1 MATFTLSGL
10 LRRIRGNYA
19 TIPNYLEMELRYM
32 DAGERGPKAPTLGQG
47 TPGYHSHVIYIV
59 MSSITTSI
67 IVTPSRR
74 SVERTC
80 DDLAIVVL
88 VAVGLIAS
96 LTFRDYGL
104 GWDDYTHAEYADLLL
119 RMYGSG
125 FKDTGAL
132 SFANLYMY
140 GGGFDMAAALL
151 HKVIPLE
158 LFETRRLLGA
168 IVGLI
173 GLAVTWRLGR
183 RVGGPLAGL
192 AALLLLALCP
202 TFYGHMFMNPKD
214 APFAVAMVIL
224 TLGLVR
230 LAEEYPQPSPRT
242 ILIVGLGAG
251 LSIGSRILGGLG
263 LIYALVGFVPLL
275 AAEVRNQGAREA
287 TRRFIHVAY
296 VLLPSLILGYLIMG
310 LIWPWSI
317 MEPGNPFGALN
328 YFSHFFEKP
337 WKEMF
342 DGALV
347 SVPDMPWSYLP
358 TLFALQLPE
367 VLLGLAIVGA
377 VGALVALTRGDVPA
391 RRKTILLIVTLAATL
406 PLATA
411 MAKRPALYNGIRHF
425 IFVIPPMTVLAGTAF
440 AWGMDWLKENRRHW
454 QPAAVAIFAFGLL
467 LPLSEMIRLHPYE
480 YTHFNHIAG
489 TVRGADDLYMLDYW
503 GLALKQ
509 ASDGLREQ
517 LAERQEAA
525 PAGRKWK
532 VAVCGPQRPAQVA
545 LGPDFTIGWDS
556 HAADFAMTLGEF
568 YCKGLLAPVMVEIK
582 RDDVVF
588 ARVYDIRGRSISS
601 LLAIPA
607 P

>member
-1 MATFTLSGL
+1 
-10 LRRIRGNYA
+10 
-19 TIPNYLEMELRYM
+19 
-32 DAGERGPKAPTLGQG
+32 
-47 TPGYHSHVIYIV
+47 
-59 MSSITTSI
+59 MSSITTSAI
-67 IVTPSRR
+67 DTPARR
-74 SVERTC
+74 SMERTC
-80 DDLAIVVL
+80 DDLAIIVL
-88 VAVGLIAS
+88 AVVGLIAS

-125 FKDTGAL
+125 FKDAGAL

-168 IVGLI
+168 IVGVI
-173 GLAVTWRLGR
+173 GLGVTWRLGR

-192 AALLLLALCP
+192 ATLLLLALCP

-224 TLGLVR
+224 MLGFVR
-230 LAEEYPQPSPRT
+230 LAEEYPSPSPRT

-251 LSIGSRILGGLG
+251 LSIGSRILGGL
-263 LIYALVGFVPLL
+263 ALVYVVVGFVPLL
-275 AAEVRNQGAREA
+275 LEEVRTQTAREA
-287 TRRFIHVAY
+287 AHRFVHVLY
-296 VLLPSLILGYLIMG
+296 VLMPGLILGYLVMG

-317 MEPGNPFGALN
+317 MEAGNPFHALT

-367 VLLGLAIVGA
+367 VLLGLSLAGVVGT
-377 VGALVALTRGDVPA
+377 LMSLSRTDVSA
-391 RRKTILLIVTLAATL
+391 RRKTILLMLTLAATL
-406 PLATA
+406 PLLIA
-411 MAKRPALYNGIRHF
+411 MVKRPALYNGIRHF
-425 IFVIPPMTVLAGTAF
+425 IFVIPPMTVLAGTVF
-440 AWGMDWLKENRRHW
+440 AWGMNWLKENRRSW
-454 QPAAVAIFAFGLL
+454 QPAAVAIFSFGLL
-467 LPLSEMIRLHPYE
+467 LPLGEMIRLHPYQ

-489 TVRGADDLYMLDYW
+489 TVRSADTLFMLDYW

-509 ASDGLREQ
+509 ASDGLRDE
-517 LAERQEAA
+517 LVERQEA
-525 PAGRKWK
+525 PPKGRKWK

-568 YCKGLLAPVMVEIK
+568 YCKGLTAPVLVEIK

>member
-1 MATFTLSGL
+1 
-10 LRRIRGNYA
+10 
-19 TIPNYLEMELRYM
+19 
-32 DAGERGPKAPTLGQG
+32 
-47 TPGYHSHVIYIV
+47 
-59 MSSITTSI
+59 MSSITTSAI
-67 IVTPSRR
+67 DTPSRR
-74 SVERTC
+74 SLERTC
-80 DDLAIVVL
+80 DDLAILVL
-88 VAVGLIAS
+88 AAVALIAG

-125 FKDTGAL
+125 FRDTGAL

-168 IVGLI
+168 IVGVI
-173 GLAVTWRLGR
+173 GLAMTWRLGR

-192 AALLLLALCP
+192 AALLLLVLCP
-202 TFYGHMFMNPKD
+202 TYYGHMFMNPKD
-214 APFAVAMVIL
+214 APFAVAMVVL
-224 TLGLVR
+224 MLGLVR

-251 LSIGSRILGGLG
+251 LSIGSRILGGLA
-263 LIYALVGFVPLL
+263 LVYALIGFVPLFVEEFRSL
-275 AAEVRNQGAREA
+275 GAREA
-287 TRRFIHVAY
+287 IRRFLHVLY
-296 VLLPSLILGYLIMG
+296 VLTPGLIFGYLVMG

-317 MEPGNPFGALN
+317 MEPDNPFQALT

-367 VLLGLAIVGA
+367 VLLGLSIAGIA
-377 VGALVALTRGDVPA
+377 GALVVLPRGDVSA
-391 RRKTILLIVTLAATL
+391 RRKTILLMLMLAAAL
-406 PLATA
+406 PLLIA
-411 MAKRPALYNGIRHF
+411 MVKRPALYNGIRHF

-440 AWGMDWLKENRRHW
+440 AWGLNRLGEHRRSW
-454 QPAAVAIFAFGLL
+454 QPAVIAIFVFGLL
-467 LPLSEMIRLHPYE
+467 LPLGEMIRLHPYQ

-489 TVRGADDLYMLDYW
+489 TVREADDRFMLDYW
-503 GLALKQ
+503 GLAFKQ
-509 ASDGLREQ
+509 ASDGLRQE
-517 LAERQEAA
+517 LDERQEVA
-525 PAGRKWK
+525 PHGRKWK

-568 YCKGLLAPVMVEIK
+568 YCKGLTAPVLVEIK

>member
-1 MATFTLSGL
+1 MT
-10 LRRIRGNYA
+10 
-19 TIPNYLEMELRYM
+19 
-32 DAGERGPKAPTLGQG
+32 
-47 TPGYHSHVIYIV
+47 
-59 MSSITTSI
+59 SITTSAI
-67 IVTPSRR
+67 DTPARR
-74 SVERTC
+74 SLERTC
-80 DDLAIVVL
+80 DDLAMLVL
-88 VAVGLIAS
+88 AAVAVIAG

-125 FKDTGAL
+125 FKDTAAL

-140 GGGFDMAAALL
+140 GGGFDMVAALL
-151 HKVIPLE
+151 HKIIPLE
-158 LFETRRLLGA
+158 LFETRRLVGA
-168 IVGLI
+168 IVGVI

-183 RVGGPLAGL
+183 RIGGPLAGL
-192 AALLLLALCP
+192 ASLLLLALCP
-202 TFYGHMFMNPKD
+202 IFYGHMFMNPKD
-214 APFAVAMVIL
+214 APFAVAMIIL
-224 TLGLVR
+224 MLGLVR
-230 LAEEYPQPSPRT
+230 LAEEYPHPSPRT

-251 LSIGSRILGGLG
+251 LSIGSRILGGLA
-263 LIYALVGFVPLL
+263 LVYALIGFVPLFL
-275 AAEVRNQGAREA
+275 EELRIEGPREA
-287 TRRFIHVAY
+287 VRRFVHVVY
-296 VLLPSLILGYLIMG
+296 VLLPGLVFGYLIMG

-317 MEPGNPFGALN
+317 MEPGNPFQALT

-342 DGALV
+342 DGAIV

-367 VLLGLAIVGA
+367 VLLVLMTGA
-377 VGALVALTRGDVPA
+377 VVGTLVILPRATVPA
-391 RRKTILLIVTLAATL
+391 RRKTILLMLTLAATL
-406 PLATA
+406 PLVIA
-411 MAKRPALYNGIRHF
+411 MVKRPALYNGIRHF
-425 IFVIPPMTVLAGTAF
+425 VFVIPPMTVLGGVAF
-440 AWGMDWLKENRRHW
+440 GWVMERLRERHRAW
-454 QPAAVAIFAFGLL
+454 QPVVLATFCFGLA
-467 LPLSEMIRLHPYE
+467 LSLAEMIRLHPYQ

-489 TVRGADDLYMLDYW
+489 TVRGADDRFMLDYW

-517 LAERQEAA
+517 LVERQEV
-525 PAGRKWK
+525 PPRGRKWK

-568 YCKGLLAPVMVEIK
+568 YCKGLNAPVMVEIK

-601 LLAIPA
+601 LLSIPA

>member
-1 MATFTLSGL
+1 
-10 LRRIRGNYA
+10 
-19 TIPNYLEMELRYM
+19 
-32 DAGERGPKAPTLGQG
+32 
-47 TPGYHSHVIYIV
+47 
-59 MSSITTSI
+59 MSSITTSA
-67 IVTPSRR
+67 VDTPLGR
-74 SVERTC
+74 SIGRTC
-80 DDLAIVVL
+80 DDLALIVL
-88 VAVGLIAS
+88 AVVGVIAS
-96 LTFRDYGL
+96 LTFHDYGL

-125 FKDTGAL
+125 FKDAGAL

-151 HKVIPLE
+151 HKIIPLE

-168 IVGLI
+168 IIGVI
-173 GLAVTWRLGR
+173 GLAVTWRLAR
-183 RVGGPLAGL
+183 RVAGPLAGL

-224 TLGLVR
+224 MLGLVR
-230 LAEEYPQPSPRT
+230 LVEEYPSPSPRT

-251 LSIGSRILGGLG
+251 LSIGSRILGGL
-263 LIYALVGFVPLL
+263 ALVYAVIGFTPLFL
-275 AAEVRNQGAREA
+275 DEVRSYGAREA
-287 TRRFIHVAY
+287 AHRFARVLY
-296 VLLPSLILGYLIMG
+296 VLLPGLILGYFIMG

-317 MEPGNPFGALN
+317 MEPGNPFQALT
-328 YFSHFFEKP
+328 YFSRFFEKP

-342 DGALV
+342 DGALF

-367 VLLGLAIVGA
+367 VLLGLGITGVVITIAS
-377 VGALVALTRGDVPA
+377 LSRTDVSP
-391 RRKTILLIVTLAATL
+391 RRKTILLMLTLAATL
-406 PLATA
+406 PLLIA
-411 MAKRPALYNGIRHF
+411 MVKRPALYNGIRHF
-425 IFVIPPMTVLAGTAF
+425 IFVIPPMTVLGGVAF
-440 AWGMDWLKENRRHW
+440 AWLIDWLRVNHRGA
-454 QPAAVAIFAFGLL
+454 QAAAVAFFLIGLM
-467 LPLSEMIRLHPYE
+467 LPLAEMIRLHPYQ
-480 YTHFNHIAG
+480 YTHFNYIAG
-489 TVRGADDLYMLDYW
+489 TVRGADARYMLDYW

-509 ASDGLREQ
+509 ASDALREEII
-517 LAERQEAA
+517 ERQEV
-525 PAGRKWK
+525 PPQGRKWK

-568 YCKGLLAPVMVEIK
+568 YCKGLTAPLIAEIK

>member
-1 MATFTLSGL
+1 
-10 LRRIRGNYA
+10 
-19 TIPNYLEMELRYM
+19 
-32 DAGERGPKAPTLGQG
+32 
-47 TPGYHSHVIYIV
+47 
-59 MSSITTSI
+59 MSSITTSALD
-67 IVTPSRR
+67 TPARR

-80 DDLAIVVL
+80 DDLAIIVL
-88 VAVGLIAS
+88 AAVGLIAS

-168 IVGLI
+168 LVGVI

-192 AALLLLALCP
+192 AALLMLALCP

-214 APFAVAMVIL
+214 APFAVSMVIL
-224 TLGLVR
+224 MLGLVR
-230 LAEEYPQPSPRT
+230 LVEEYPSPSPRT
-242 ILIVGLGAG
+242 ILIIGLGAG
-251 LSIGSRILGGLG
+251 LSIGSRILGGLA
-263 LIYALVGFVPLL
+263 LVYALAGFVPLL
-275 AAEVRNQGAREA
+275 LEELRTHGAREA
-287 TRRFIHVAY
+287 IRRFLHVVY
-296 VLLPSLILGYLIMG
+296 VLVPGLILGYLVMG

-317 MEPGNPFGALN
+317 MEPANPFHALT

-367 VLLGLAIVGA
+367 VLLGLSIAGVVGSLMSLSRA
-377 VGALVALTRGDVPA
+377 DVSG
-391 RRKTILLIVTLAATL
+391 RRKTILLMLTLAATL
-406 PLATA
+406 PLAVA
-411 MAKRPALYNGIRHF
+411 MVKRPALYNGIRHF
-425 IFVIPPMTVLAGTAF
+425 IFVIPPMAVLAGLAF
-440 AWGMDWLKENRRHW
+440 ARGMSRLKENRRSW
-454 QPAAVAIFAFGLL
+454 QPAAVAVFSFGLL
-467 LPLSEMIRLHPYE
+467 LPLGEMIRLHPYQ
-480 YTHFNHIAG
+480 YAHFNHIAG
-489 TVRGADDLYMLDYW
+489 TVRSADNLFMLDYW

-517 LAERQEAA
+517 IVERQEV
-525 PAGRKWK
+525 PPRGRKWK

-568 YCKGLLAPVMVEIK
+568 YCKGLTAPVLVEIK

-601 LLAIPA
+601 LLSIPA

>member
-1 MATFTLSGL
+1 MT
-10 LRRIRGNYA
+10 
-19 TIPNYLEMELRYM
+19 
-32 DAGERGPKAPTLGQG
+32 
-47 TPGYHSHVIYIV
+47 
-59 MSSITTSI
+59 SITTSAI
-67 IVTPSRR
+67 DTPLRR

-80 DDLAIVVL
+80 DDLAMLVL
-88 VAVGLIAS
+88 AAVAVIAG

-119 RMYGSG
+119 RMFGSG
-125 FKDTGAL
+125 FKDTAAL

-140 GGGFDMAAALL
+140 GGGFDMVAALL

-168 IVGLI
+168 VVGVI

-183 RVGGPLAGL
+183 RIGGPLAGL
-192 AALLLLALCP
+192 ASLLLLALCP
-202 TFYGHMFMNPKD
+202 IFYGHMFMNPKD
-214 APFAVAMVIL
+214 APFAVAMIIL
-224 TLGLVR
+224 MLGLVR

-242 ILIVGLGAG
+242 ILIVGIGAG
-251 LSIGSRILGGLG
+251 LSIGCRILGGL
-263 LIYALVGFVPLL
+263 ALVYAVIGFIPLFL
-275 AAEVRNQGAREA
+275 EELRTEGVREA
-287 TRRFIHVAY
+287 ARRFAHVVY
-296 VLLPSLILGYLIMG
+296 VLLPGLVFGYLVMG

-317 MEPGNPFGALN
+317 MEPGNPFEALT

-342 DGALV
+342 DGAIV

-367 VLLGLAIVGA
+367 VMLVLMTGA
-377 VGALVALTRGDVPA
+377 VVSTFALLPRGGVPA
-391 RRKTILLIVTLAATL
+391 RRKTILLMLTLAATL
-406 PLATA
+406 PLAIA
-411 MAKRPALYNGIRHF
+411 MVKRPALYNGIRHF
-425 IFVIPPMTVLAGTAF
+425 VFVIPPMAVLGGVAF
-440 AWGMDWLKENRRHW
+440 AWTMERLRANHRTW
-454 QPAAVAIFAFGLL
+454 QPVVLATFCFGLA
-467 LPLSEMIRLHPYE
+467 LSLAEMIRLHPYQ

-489 TVRGADDLYMLDYW
+489 TVRAADDRFMLDYW

-509 ASDGLREQ
+509 ASDELREQ
-517 LAERQEAA
+517 LVERQEV
-525 PAGRKWK
+525 PPRNRKWK

-556 HAADFAMTLGEF
+556 NAADFAMTLGEF
-568 YCKGLLAPVMVEIK
+568 YCKGLTAPVMVEIK

-601 LLAIPA
+601 LLSIPA

>member
-1 MATFTLSGL
+1 MT
-10 LRRIRGNYA
+10 
-19 TIPNYLEMELRYM
+19 
-32 DAGERGPKAPTLGQG
+32 
-47 TPGYHSHVIYIV
+47 
-59 MSSITTSI
+59 SITTSAI
-67 IVTPSRR
+67 DTPLRR

-80 DDLAIVVL
+80 DDLAMLVL
-88 VAVGLIAS
+88 AAVAVIAG

-119 RMYGSG
+119 RMFGSG
-125 FKDTGAL
+125 FRDTAAL

-140 GGGFDMAAALL
+140 GGGFDMVAALL
-151 HKVIPLE
+151 HKTIPLE
-158 LFETRRLLGA
+158 LFETRRLVGA
-168 IVGLI
+168 IVGVI

-183 RVGGPLAGL
+183 RIGGPLAGL

-202 TFYGHMFMNPKD
+202 IFYGHMFMNPKD
-214 APFAVAMVIL
+214 APFAVAMIIL
-224 TLGLVR
+224 MLGLVR

-242 ILIVGLGAG
+242 VLIVGLGAG
-251 LSIGSRILGGLG
+251 LSLGCRVLGGL
-263 LIYALVGFVPLL
+263 ALVYAVLGFLPLFL
-275 AAEVRNQGAREA
+275 EELRSEGPRESI
-287 TRRFIHVAY
+287 RRFAHVVY
-296 VLLPSLILGYLIMG
+296 VLLPGLVLGYLVMG

-317 MEPGNPFGALN
+317 MQPGNPFEALT

-342 DGALV
+342 DGAIV

-367 VLLGLAIVGA
+367 VMLVLMAGA
-377 VGALVALTRGDVPA
+377 VIGTFVLLPRREVPA
-391 RRKTILLIVTLAATL
+391 RRKTILLMLTLAATL
-406 PLATA
+406 PLAIA
-411 MAKRPALYNGIRHF
+411 MVKRPALYNGIRHF
-425 IFVIPPMTVLAGTAF
+425 VFVIPPMAVLGGVAF
-440 AWGMDWLKENRRHW
+440 AWAMERLRANHRTW
-454 QPAAVAIFAFGLL
+454 QPVVLATFCFGLA
-467 LPLSEMIRLHPYE
+467 LSLAEMIRLHPYQ

-489 TVRGADDLYMLDYW
+489 TVRGADDRFMLDYW

-509 ASDGLREQ
+509 ASDELREQ
-517 LAERQEAA
+517 LIERQEV
-525 PAGRKWK
+525 PPVNRKWK

-556 HAADFAMTLGEF
+556 NAADFAMTLGEF
-568 YCKGLLAPVMVEIK
+568 YCKGLTAPVMVEIK

-601 LLAIPA
+601 LLSIPA

>member
-1 MATFTLSGL
+1 
-10 LRRIRGNYA
+10 
-19 TIPNYLEMELRYM
+19 
-32 DAGERGPKAPTLGQG
+32 
-47 TPGYHSHVIYIV
+47 
-59 MSSITTSI
+59 MSSITTSAI
-67 IVTPSRR
+67 ETPSRR
-74 SVERTC
+74 SVERTF
-80 DDLAIVVL
+80 DDLALCVL
-88 VAVGLIAS
+88 LAVGLIAG

-119 RMYGSG
+119 KMYGSG

-168 IVGLI
+168 IVGVI

-192 AALLLLALCP
+192 VALLLLALCP

-214 APFAVAMVIL
+214 APFAVAMAVL
-224 TLGLVR
+224 MLGLVR
-230 LAEEYPQPSPRT
+230 LAEEYPQASPRT
-242 ILIVGLGAG
+242 ILIIGLGSA
-251 LSIGSRILGGLG
+251 LSIGSRILGGLA
-263 LIYALVGFVPLL
+263 LVYALIGFLPLFIE
-275 AAEVRNQGAREA
+275 EVRKQGARA
-287 TRRFIHVAY
+287 AIGRFVHVLY
-296 VLLPSLILGYLIMG
+296 TLLPGLVLGYLIMG

-317 MEPGNPFGALN
+317 IELGNPFHALT

-367 VLLGLAIVGA
+367 VLLVLSLAGVVGTFIV
-377 VGALVALTRGDVPA
+377 LPRSDVTA
-391 RRKTILLIVTLAATL
+391 RRKTILLMLTLAA
-406 PLATA
+406 A
-411 MAKRPALYNGIRHF
+411 MPIAIAIVKRPALYNGIRHF
-425 IFVIPPMTVLAGTAF
+425 IFVIPPMTVLAGLTF
-440 AWGMDWLKENRRHW
+440 EWIMRWLKDNRRSW
-454 QPAAVAIFAFGLL
+454 QPAVLAVFVFGLL
-467 LPLSEMIRLHPYE
+467 LPLGEMIRLHPYQ
-480 YTHFNHIAG
+480 YTHFNHLAG
-489 TVRGADDLYMLDYW
+489 TVRGADDRFMLDYW
-503 GLALKQ
+503 GLAFKQ
-509 ASDGLREQ
+509 ASDDLRDQ
-517 LAERQEAA
+517 LEEKHEV
-525 PAGRKWK
+525 PPKGRKWK

-568 YCKGLLAPVMVEIK
+568 YCKGLSAPIMVEIK

-601 LLAIPA
+601 LLSIPA

>member
-1 MATFTLSGL
+1 
-10 LRRIRGNYA
+10 
-19 TIPNYLEMELRYM
+19 
-32 DAGERGPKAPTLGQG
+32 
-47 TPGYHSHVIYIV
+47 
-59 MSSITTSI
+59 MSSITTSAI
-67 IVTPSRR
+67 EAPARR
-74 SVERTC
+74 SVEKTC
-80 DDLAIVVL
+80 DDLAFLVL
-88 VAVGLIAS
+88 GVVAVVAG

-151 HKVIPLE
+151 HKVVPLE

-168 IVGLI
+168 VVGVI
-173 GLAVTWRLGR
+173 GLAVTWRLAR

-214 APFAVAMVIL
+214 APFAVAMVVLI
-224 TLGLVR
+224 LGLVR
-230 LAEEYPQPSPRT
+230 LIEEYPAPSPRT

-251 LSIGSRILGGLG
+251 LAIGCRVLGGLA
-263 LIYALVGFVPLL
+263 LIYAVIGFIPLWIE
-275 AAEVRNQGAREA
+275 EVRKQGAREA
-287 TRRFIHVAY
+287 THRFAHVVY
-296 VLLPSLILGYLIMG
+296 VLLPGLALGYLVMG

-317 MEPGNPFGALN
+317 MEPGHPLEAVT

-367 VLLGLAIVGA
+367 VLLALLTAA
-377 VGALVALTRGDVPA
+377 VVATFMSLSRNDVTA
-391 RRKTILLIVTLAATL
+391 KRKTIMLMLTLAATL
-406 PLATA
+406 PLVIA
-411 MAKRPALYNGIRHF
+411 MVKRPALYNGIRHF
-425 IFVIPPMTVLAGTAF
+425 IFVIPPMAVLAGVAF
-440 AWGMDWLKENRRHW
+440 ARGMDWLGENRRAW
-454 QPAAVAIFAFGLL
+454 QPAALAVFAFGLL
-467 LPLSEMIRLHPYE
+467 LPLSEMIRLHPYQ

-489 TVRGADDLYMLDYW
+489 TVRTADNLFMLDYW

-517 LAERQEAA
+517 LAERQEV
-525 PAGRKWK
+525 PPQHRKWK

-556 HAADFAMTLGEF
+556 NAADFAMTLGEF
-568 YCKGLLAPVMVEIK
+568 YCKGLAAPVMVEIK

>member
-1 MATFTLSGL
+1 
-10 LRRIRGNYA
+10 
-19 TIPNYLEMELRYM
+19 
-32 DAGERGPKAPTLGQG
+32 
-47 TPGYHSHVIYIV
+47 
-59 MSSITTSI
+59 MSSITTSAI
-67 IVTPSRR
+67 DLPSRR
-74 SVERTC
+74 SMERVC
-80 DDLAIVVL
+80 DDLAILALAVV
-88 VAVGLIAS
+88 ALIAS

-168 IVGLI
+168 VVGVI

-192 AALLLLALCP
+192 ATLLLLALCP
-202 TFYGHMFMNPKD
+202 TYYGHMFMNPKD

-224 TLGLVR
+224 MLGLVR
-230 LAEEYPQPSPRT
+230 LAEEYPSPSPRT
-242 ILIVGLGAG
+242 LLIVGLGAG
-251 LSIGSRILGGLG
+251 LSIGSRILGGLA
-263 LIYALVGFVPLL
+263 LVYATVGFVPLFL
-275 AAEVRNQGAREA
+275 EEFHANGGREA
-287 TRRFIHVAY
+287 AHRFMHVVY
-296 VLLPSLILGYLIMG
+296 VLLPALVLGYLIMG

-317 MEPGNPFGALN
+317 MEPGNPFHALT

-367 VLLGLAIVGA
+367 VLLGLCIAA
-377 VGALVALTRGDVPA
+377 VVATFMLLPRAEVPA
-391 RRKTILLIVTLAATL
+391 RRKTILLMLTLAATL
-406 PLATA
+406 PLVIA
-411 MAKRPALYNGIRHF
+411 MVKRPALYNGIRHF
-425 IFVIPPMTVLAGTAF
+425 IFVIPPMAVLAGTAF
-440 AWGMDWLKENRRHW
+440 AWGMTWLKENRRSW

-467 LPLSEMIRLHPYE
+467 LPLGEMIRLHPYQ

-489 TVRGADDLYMLDYW
+489 TVRSADNLFMLDYW

-509 ASDGLREQ
+509 ASDGLRDE
-517 LAERQEAA
+517 LVERQEV
-525 PAGRKWK
+525 PPKGRKWK

-568 YCKGLLAPVMVEIK
+568 YCKGLTAPVLVEIK

>member
-1 MATFTLSGL
+1 MT
-10 LRRIRGNYA
+10 
-19 TIPNYLEMELRYM
+19 
-32 DAGERGPKAPTLGQG
+32 
-47 TPGYHSHVIYIV
+47 
-59 MSSITTSI
+59 SITTSAI
-67 IVTPSRR
+67 DTPLRR

-80 DDLAIVVL
+80 DDLAMLVL
-88 VAVGLIAS
+88 AAVAVTAG

-119 RMYGSG
+119 RMFGSG
-125 FKDTGAL
+125 FKDTAAL

-140 GGGFDMAAALL
+140 GGGFDMVAALL

-168 IVGLI
+168 IVGVI

-183 RVGGPLAGL
+183 RIGGPLAGL
-192 AALLLLALCP
+192 ASLLLLALCP
-202 TFYGHMFMNPKD
+202 IFYGHMFMNPKD
-214 APFAVAMVIL
+214 APFAVAMIIL
-224 TLGLVR
+224 MLGLVR

-251 LSIGSRILGGLG
+251 LSLGCRVLGGL
-263 LIYALVGFVPLL
+263 ALVYAMIGFMPLFL
-275 AAEVRNQGAREA
+275 EELRTEGVREA
-287 TRRFIHVAY
+287 ARRFAHVVY
-296 VLLPSLILGYLIMG
+296 ILLPGLVFGYLVMG

-317 MEPGNPFGALN
+317 MEPGNPFEALT

-342 DGALV
+342 DGAIV

-367 VLLGLAIVGA
+367 VMLVLMGGA
-377 VGALVALTRGDVPA
+377 VVSTFAMLPRREVPA
-391 RRKTILLIVTLAATL
+391 RRKTVLLMLTLAATL
-406 PLATA
+406 PLAIA
-411 MAKRPALYNGIRHF
+411 MVKRPALYNGIRHF
-425 IFVIPPMTVLAGTAF
+425 VFVIPPMAVLGGVAFGWAMERLRTNHRTWQPVVLATF
-440 AWGMDWLKENRRHW
+440 C
-454 QPAAVAIFAFGLL
+454 FGLA
-467 LPLSEMIRLHPYE
+467 LSLAEMIRLHPYQ

-489 TVRGADDLYMLDYW
+489 TVRGADDRFMLDYW

-509 ASDGLREQ
+509 ASDELREQ
-517 LAERQEAA
+517 IVERQEVA
-525 PAGRKWK
+525 PGNRKWK

-556 HAADFAMTLGEF
+556 NAADFAMTLGEF
-568 YCKGLLAPVMVEIK
+568 YCKGLTAPVMVEIK

-601 LLAIPA
+601 LLSIPA

>member
-1 MATFTLSGL
+1 
-10 LRRIRGNYA
+10 
-19 TIPNYLEMELRYM
+19 
-32 DAGERGPKAPTLGQG
+32 
-47 TPGYHSHVIYIV
+47 
-59 MSSITTSI
+59 MSSITTSAI
-67 IVTPSRR
+67 DTPARR
-74 SVERTC
+74 SIERTC
-80 DDLAIVVL
+80 DDVAIVVL
-88 VAVGLIAS
+88 AAVGLIAS

-168 IVGLI
+168 MVGVI

-192 AALLLLALCP
+192 ATLLLLALCP

-224 TLGLVR
+224 MLGLVR
-230 LAEEYPQPSPRT
+230 LAEEYPSPSPRT

-251 LSIGSRILGGLG
+251 LSIGCRILGGL
-263 LIYALVGFVPLL
+263 ALVYAVAGFVPLFL
-275 AAEVRNQGAREA
+275 DEIRTHSAREA
-287 TRRFIHVAY
+287 AHRFAHVAY
-296 VLLPSLILGYLIMG
+296 VLLPGLVLGYLVMG

-317 MEPGNPFGALN
+317 MEPANPFHALT

-367 VLLGLAIVGA
+367 VLLTLTITGVVGTFMS
-377 VGALVALTRGDVPA
+377 LSRTDISA
-391 RRKTILLIVTLAATL
+391 RRKTILLMLALAATL
-406 PLATA
+406 PLLIA
-411 MAKRPALYNGIRHF
+411 MVKRPALYNGIRHF

-440 AWGMDWLKENRRHW
+440 AWGMNWLKENRRSW
-454 QPAAVAIFAFGLL
+454 QPAALAVFAFGLL
-467 LPLSEMIRLHPYE
+467 LPLGEMIRLHPYQ

-489 TVRGADDLYMLDYW
+489 TVRSADNLFMLDYW

-509 ASDGLREQ
+509 ASDGLRDE
-517 LAERQEAA
+517 LVERQEV
-525 PAGRKWK
+525 PPRNRKWK

-556 HAADFAMTLGEF
+556 NAADFAMTLGEF
-568 YCKGLLAPVMVEIK
+568 YCKGLTAPVMVEIK

>member
-1 MATFTLSGL
+1 MT
-10 LRRIRGNYA
+10 
-19 TIPNYLEMELRYM
+19 
-32 DAGERGPKAPTLGQG
+32 
-47 TPGYHSHVIYIV
+47 
-59 MSSITTSI
+59 SITTSAI
-67 IVTPSRR
+67 DTPVGR
-74 SVERTC
+74 SIERTC
-80 DDLAIVVL
+80 DDLAMLVL
-88 VAVGLIAS
+88 AAVTVIAG

-119 RMYGSG
+119 RMFASG
-125 FKDTGAL
+125 FKDTAAL

-140 GGGFDMAAALL
+140 GGGFDMVAALL
-151 HKVIPLE
+151 HKLIPLE
-158 LFETRRLLGA
+158 LFETRRLVGA
-168 IVGLI
+168 MVGVV

-202 TFYGHMFMNPKD
+202 IFYGHMFMNPKD
-214 APFAVAMVIL
+214 APFAVAMIIL
-224 TLGLVR
+224 MLGLVR

-251 LSIGSRILGGLG
+251 LALGCRVLGGL
-263 LIYALVGFVPLL
+263 ALVYAMIGFMPLL
-275 AAEVRNQGAREA
+275 LEELRNEGLRESA
-287 TRRFIHVAY
+287 RRFAHVVY
-296 VLLPSLILGYLIMG
+296 VLLPGLVLGYLVMG

-317 MEPGNPFGALN
+317 MRPGNPFEALT

-342 DGALV
+342 DGAIV

-367 VLLGLAIVGA
+367 VMLVLTAGA
-377 VGALVALTRGDVPA
+377 VFSTFAMLPRREVPA
-391 RRKTILLIVTLAATL
+391 RRKTILLMLTLAATL
-406 PLATA
+406 PLAIA
-411 MAKRPALYNGIRHF
+411 MVKRPALYNGIRHF
-425 IFVIPPMTVLAGTAF
+425 VFVIPPMAVLGGVAF
-440 AWGMDWLKENRRHW
+440 AWTMERLRTNHRTS
-454 QPAAVAIFAFGLL
+454 QPVVLATFCFGLA
-467 LPLSEMIRLHPYE
+467 LPLAEMIRLHPYQ

-489 TVRGADDLYMLDYW
+489 TVRGADDRFMLDYW

-509 ASDGLREQ
+509 ASDELREQ
-517 LAERQEAA
+517 LVERQEVP
-525 PAGRKWK
+525 PANRKWK

-556 HAADFAMTLGEF
+556 NAADFAMTLGEF
-568 YCKGLLAPVMVEIK
+568 YCKGLTAPVMVEIK

-588 ARVYDIRGRSISS
+588 ARVYDIRGRAISG
-601 LLAIPA
+601 LLSIPA

>member
-1 MATFTLSGL
+1 MT
-10 LRRIRGNYA
+10 
-19 TIPNYLEMELRYM
+19 
-32 DAGERGPKAPTLGQG
+32 
-47 TPGYHSHVIYIV
+47 
-59 MSSITTSI
+59 
-67 IVTPSRR
+67 SRR

-80 DDLAIVVL
+80 DDLAIIVL
-88 VAVGLIAS
+88 AAIGLIAS
-96 LTFRDYGL
+96 LTFHDYGL

-168 IVGLI
+168 IVGMI

-224 TLGLVR
+224 MLGLVR
-230 LAEEYPQPSPRT
+230 LAGEYPQPSPRT
-242 ILIVGLGAG
+242 VLIVGLGAG
-251 LSIGSRILGGLG
+251 LSIGSRILGGLA
-263 LIYALVGFVPLL
+263 LVYALVGFVPLFL
-275 AAEVRNQGAREA
+275 QELRTQGAREA
-287 TRRFIHVAY
+287 IRRFAHVIY
-296 VLLPSLILGYLIMG
+296 VLLPALILGYLVMG

-317 MEPGNPFGALN
+317 MEVGNPFQALT

-367 VLLGLAIVGA
+367 VLLGLSIAGVIGTFVTLPRA
-377 VGALVALTRGDVPA
+377 DVTA
-391 RRKTILLIVTLAATL
+391 RRKSILLMLTLAATL
-406 PLATA
+406 PLVIA
-411 MAKRPALYNGIRHF
+411 MVKRPALYNGIRHF

-440 AWGMDWLKENRRHW
+440 AWGMSWLKKNRRSW
-454 QPAAVAIFAFGLL
+454 QPAALAIFAFGLL
-467 LPLSEMIRLHPYE
+467 LPLGEMIRLHPYQ

-489 TVRGADDLYMLDYW
+489 TVRGADYHYMLDYW

-509 ASDGLREQ
+509 ASDGLREE
-517 LAERQEAA
+517 LDERKEVPPQ
-525 PAGRKWK
+525 GHKWK

-568 YCKGLLAPVMVEIK
+568 YCKGLTAPVMVEIK

>member
-1 MATFTLSGL
+1 MTIAALHQ
-10 LRRIRGNYA
+10 GNYA
-19 TIPNYLEMELRYM
+19 TIPNYLESELRYM
-32 DAGERGPKAPTLGQG
+32 DAGERGPKRQSWAIGDTGLP
-47 TPGYHSHVIYIV
+47 IA
-59 MSSITTSI
+59 MSSITTSAI
-67 IVTPSRR
+67 DLPSRR
-74 SVERTC
+74 SVERIC
-80 DDLAIVVL
+80 DDLAVISL
-88 VAVGLIAS
+88 AAVALIAS

-168 IVGLI
+168 VVGVVGLA
-173 GLAVTWRLGR
+173 LTWRLGR

-192 AALLLLALCP
+192 ATLLLLALCP
-202 TFYGHMFMNPKD
+202 TYYGHMFMNPKD

-224 TLGLVR
+224 MLGLVR

-251 LSIGSRILGGLG
+251 LSIGSRILGGLA
-263 LIYALVGFVPLL
+263 LVYAMVGFVPFFL
-275 AAEVRNQGAREA
+275 EEIHTHSAREA
-287 TRRFIHVAY
+287 AHRFMHVVY
-296 VLLPSLILGYLIMG
+296 VLLPGLVLGYLVMG

-317 MEPGNPFGALN
+317 MEPGNPFHALT

-367 VLLGLAIVGA
+367 VLLGLSITGVVGTFMLLPRA
-377 VGALVALTRGDVPA
+377 DVSA
-391 RRKTILLIVTLAATL
+391 RRKTILLMLALAATL
-406 PLATA
+406 PLVIA
-411 MAKRPALYNGIRHF
+411 MVKRPALYNGIRHF
-425 IFVIPPMTVLAGTAF
+425 VFVIPPMTVLAGTAF
-440 AWGMDWLKENRRHW
+440 AWGMNWLKENRRSW
-454 QPAAVAIFAFGLL
+454 QPAALAVFSFGLL
-467 LPLSEMIRLHPYE
+467 LPLGEMIRLHPYQ

-489 TVRGADDLYMLDYW
+489 TVRSADNLFMLDYW

-509 ASDGLREQ
+509 ASDGLRDE
-517 LAERQEAA
+517 LIERQEA
-525 PAGRKWK
+525 PPRGRKWK

-568 YCKGLLAPVMVEIK
+568 YCKGLTAPVLVEIK

>member
-1 MATFTLSGL
+1 
-10 LRRIRGNYA
+10 
-19 TIPNYLEMELRYM
+19 
-32 DAGERGPKAPTLGQG
+32 
-47 TPGYHSHVIYIV
+47 
-59 MSSITTSI
+59 MSSITTSAI
-67 IVTPSRR
+67 DTPARR

-80 DDLAIVVL
+80 DDLAIMAL
-88 VAVGLIAS
+88 AAVALIAS

-140 GGGFDMAAALL
+140 GGGFDMTAALL

-168 IVGLI
+168 VVGVI
-173 GLAVTWRLGR
+173 GLAVTWRLAR

-214 APFAVAMVIL
+214 APFAVAMVVL
-224 TLGLVR
+224 MLGLVR
-230 LAEEYPQPSPRT
+230 LAEEYPSPSPRT
-242 ILIVGLGAG
+242 ILILGLGAG
-251 LSIGSRILGGLG
+251 LSIGCRILGGLA
-263 LIYALVGFVPLL
+263 LVYALVGFMPLL
-275 AAEVRNQGAREA
+275 LEELHSHGARGA
-287 TRRFIHVAY
+287 VQRFAHVAY
-296 VLLPSLILGYLIMG
+296 VLMPGLILGYLVMG

-317 MEPGNPFGALN
+317 MEPANPFHALT

-367 VLLGLAIVGA
+367 ILLGLCIAGVVGA
-377 VGALVALTRGDVPA
+377 FMSLSRTDVSS
-391 RRKTILLIVTLAATL
+391 RRKTILLMLALAATL
-406 PLATA
+406 PLVIA
-411 MAKRPALYNGIRHF
+411 MVKRPALYNGIRHF
-425 IFVIPPMTVLAGTAF
+425 IFVIPPMAVLAGTAF
-440 AWGMDWLKENRRHW
+440 AWAMNWLKENRRSW
-454 QPAAVAIFAFGLL
+454 QPAALAMFAFGLL
-467 LPLSEMIRLHPYE
+467 LPLGEMIRLHPYQ

-489 TVRGADDLYMLDYW
+489 TVRGADNLFMLDYW

-509 ASDGLREQ
+509 ASDGLRDE
-517 LAERQEAA
+517 LVERQEF
-525 PAGRKWK
+525 PPRGQKWK

-556 HAADFAMTLGEF
+556 QSADFAMTLGEF
-568 YCKGLLAPVMVEIK
+568 YCKGLIAPVIVEIK

>member
-1 MATFTLSGL
+1 MPGNEAQKRQRWAIGDTGL
-10 LRRIRGNYA
+10 PI
-19 TIPNYLEMELRYM
+19 
-32 DAGERGPKAPTLGQG
+32 D
-47 TPGYHSHVIYIV
+47 
-59 MSSITTSI
+59 MSSITTLAI
-67 IVTPSRR
+67 DTPARR

-80 DDLAIVVL
+80 DDLAIIVL
-88 VAVGLIAS
+88 AAVALIAGV
-96 LTFRDYGL
+96 TFRDYGL

-168 IVGLI
+168 VVGVI

-192 AALLLLALCP
+192 ATLLLLALCP

-214 APFAVAMVIL
+214 APFAVAMVVL
-224 TLGLVR
+224 MLGLVR
-230 LAEEYPQPSPRT
+230 LAEEYPSPSPRT

-251 LSIGSRILGGLG
+251 LSIGSRILGGL
-263 LIYALVGFVPLL
+263 ALVYAVVGFLPFLL
-275 AAEVRNQGAREA
+275 EEIHTHSARE
-287 TRRFIHVAY
+287 TLRRFVHVVY
-296 VLLPSLILGYLIMG
+296 VLLPGLVLGYLIMG

-317 MEPGNPFGALN
+317 MEPGNPFQALT

-367 VLLGLAIVGA
+367 VLLGLSIAAVVGTFMSLSRA
-377 VGALVALTRGDVPA
+377 DVSA
-391 RRKTILLIVTLAATL
+391 RRKSILLMLTLAATL
-406 PLATA
+406 PLVIA
-411 MAKRPALYNGIRHF
+411 MVKRPALYNGIRHF
-425 IFVIPPMTVLAGTAF
+425 IFVIPPMTVLAGFAF
-440 AWGMDWLKENRRHW
+440 AWGMNWLKENRRNW
-454 QPAAVAIFAFGLL
+454 QPAAFAVFTFGLL
-467 LPLSEMIRLHPYE
+467 LSFGEMIRLHPYQ

-489 TVRGADDLYMLDYW
+489 TVRAANDLFMLDYW

-509 ASDGLREQ
+509 ASDGLRDD
-517 LAERQEAA
+517 LVERQEF
-525 PAGRKWK
+525 PPRGRKWK

-568 YCKGLLAPVMVEIK
+568 YCKGLTAPVMVEIK

-601 LLAIPA
+601 LLSIPA

>member
-1 MATFTLSGL
+1 
-10 LRRIRGNYA
+10 
-19 TIPNYLEMELRYM
+19 
-32 DAGERGPKAPTLGQG
+32 
-47 TPGYHSHVIYIV
+47 
-59 MSSITTSI
+59 MSSITTSAI
-67 IVTPSRR
+67 DTPLRR

-80 DDLAIVVL
+80 DDLAILVLAVV
-88 VAVGLIAS
+88 GIIAG

-168 IVGLI
+168 IIGVI

-183 RVGGPLAGL
+183 RVGGPVAGL

-214 APFAVAMVIL
+214 APFAVAMMIL
-224 TLGLVR
+224 MLGLVR

-251 LSIGSRILGGLG
+251 LSIGSRILGGL
-263 LIYALVGFVPLL
+263 ALVYAVVGFIPMFV
-275 AAEVRNQGAREA
+275 AEVSTQGAREA
-287 TRRFIHVAY
+287 LRRFLHVVY
-296 VLLPSLILGYLIMG
+296 VLVPGLVLGYLVMG

-317 MEPGNPFGALN
+317 MEPDNPLQALT

-367 VLLGLAIVGA
+367 VLLGLTIAGVG
-377 VGALVALTRGDVPA
+377 GTLVVLPRGDVTA
-391 RRKTILLIVTLAATL
+391 RRKTILLMLASAATL
-406 PLATA
+406 PLLIA
-411 MAKRPALYNGIRHF
+411 MVKRPALYNGIRHF

-440 AWGMDWLKENRRHW
+440 AWGINRLGENRRSW
-454 QPAAVAIFAFGLL
+454 QPVAVAVFAFGLM
-467 LPLSEMIRLHPYE
+467 LPLAEMIRLHPYQ
-480 YTHFNHIAG
+480 YTHFNLIAG
-489 TVRGADDLYMLDYW
+489 TVRGADDRYMLDYW

-509 ASDGLREQ
+509 ASDGLREEI
-517 LAERQEAA
+517 AERQEN
-525 PAGRKWK
+525 PPRGRKWK

-568 YCKGLLAPVMVEIK
+568 YCKGLTAPVLVEIK
-582 RDDVVF
+582 RDGVVF

>member
-1 MATFTLSGL
+1 MSSVTTSAVDTP
-10 LRRIRGNYA
+10 LRRS
-19 TIPNYLEMELRYM
+19 M
-32 DAGERGPKAPTLGQG
+32 
-47 TPGYHSHVIYIV
+47 
-59 MSSITTSI
+59 
-67 IVTPSRR
+67 
-74 SVERTC
+74 ERTC
-80 DDLAIVVL
+80 DDLATLVL
-88 VAVGLIAS
+88 AVVGLIAS

-151 HKVIPLE
+151 HKIIPLE

-168 IVGLI
+168 VVGVI

-183 RVGGPLAGL
+183 RVAGPLAGL
-192 AALLLLALCP
+192 SALLLLALCP

-214 APFAVAMVIL
+214 APFAVAMAIL
-224 TLGLVR
+224 MLGLVR
-230 LAEEYPQPSPRT
+230 LVEEYPSPSPRT

-251 LSIGSRILGGLG
+251 LSIGSRILGGLA
-263 LIYALVGFVPLL
+263 LLYAMIGFIPLFL
-275 AAEVRNQGAREA
+275 DEVRSHGAREA
-287 TRRFIHVAY
+287 TRRFAHLVH
-296 VLLPSLILGYLIMG
+296 VLLPGLILGYLVMG

-317 MEPGNPFGALN
+317 MEPGNPFHALT

-367 VLLGLAIVGA
+367 VLLGLGIAGVVI
-377 VGALVALTRGDVPA
+377 ALTSLSRTEISP
-391 RRKTILLIVTLAATL
+391 RRKTILLMLTLAATL
-406 PLATA
+406 PLLVA
-411 MAKRPALYNGIRHF
+411 MVKRPALYNGIRHF
-425 IFVIPPMTVLAGTAF
+425 IFVIPPMAVLGGVAF
-440 AWGMDWLKENRRHW
+440 AWLMDWLRVNHRGA
-454 QPAAVAIFAFGLL
+454 QAAAVAVFSFGLM
-467 LPLSEMIRLHPYE
+467 LPLAEMIRLHPYQ
-480 YTHFNHIAG
+480 YTHFNYIAG
-489 TVRGADDLYMLDYW
+489 TVRAADDLYMLDYW

-509 ASDGLREQ
+509 ASDALREEII
-517 LAERQEAA
+517 ERQEA
-525 PAGRKWK
+525 PPHGRKWK

-568 YCKGLLAPVMVEIK
+568 YCKGLTAPVIAEIK

>member
-1 MATFTLSGL
+1 MT
-10 LRRIRGNYA
+10 
-19 TIPNYLEMELRYM
+19 
-32 DAGERGPKAPTLGQG
+32 
-47 TPGYHSHVIYIV
+47 
-59 MSSITTSI
+59 SITTSVI
-67 IVTPSRR
+67 DTPLRR

-80 DDLAIVVL
+80 DDLAMLVL
-88 VAVGLIAS
+88 AAVAVIAG

-119 RMYGSG
+119 RMFGSG
-125 FKDTGAL
+125 FKDTAAL

-140 GGGFDMAAALL
+140 GGGFDMVAALL

-168 IVGLI
+168 IVGVI

-192 AALLLLALCP
+192 ASLLLLALCP
-202 TFYGHMFMNPKD
+202 IFYGHMFMNPKD
-214 APFAVAMVIL
+214 APFAVAMIIL
-224 TLGLVR
+224 MLGLVR

-242 ILIVGLGAG
+242 VLIVGLGAG
-251 LSIGSRILGGLG
+251 LSLGCRILGGL
-263 LIYALVGFVPLL
+263 ALVYAVLGFIPLFL
-275 AAEVRNQGAREA
+275 EELRTEGLRESV
-287 TRRFIHVAY
+287 RRFAHVVY
-296 VLLPSLILGYLIMG
+296 VLLPGLVLGYLVMG

-317 MEPGNPFGALN
+317 MEPGNPFEALT

-342 DGALV
+342 DGAIV

-367 VLLGLAIVGA
+367 VMLVLTAGA
-377 VGALVALTRGDVPA
+377 VFSTFAMLPRRGVPA
-391 RRKTILLIVTLAATL
+391 RRKTILLMLTLAATL
-406 PLATA
+406 PLAIA
-411 MAKRPALYNGIRHF
+411 MVKRPALYNGIRHF
-425 IFVIPPMTVLAGTAF
+425 VFVIPPMAVLGGVAF
-440 AWGMDWLKENRRHW
+440 AWAMERLRANHRTW
-454 QPAAVAIFAFGLL
+454 QPVVLATFCFGLA
-467 LPLSEMIRLHPYE
+467 LSLAEMIRLHPYQ

-489 TVRGADDLYMLDYW
+489 TVRGADDRFMLDYW

-517 LAERQEAA
+517 LVERQEV
-525 PAGRKWK
+525 PPSNRKWK

-556 HAADFAMTLGEF
+556 NAADFAMTLGEF
-568 YCKGLLAPVMVEIK
+568 YCKGLTAPVMVEIK

-588 ARVYDIRGRSISS
+588 ARVYDIRGRGISS
-601 LLAIPA
+601 LLSIPA

>member
-1 MATFTLSGL
+1 
-10 LRRIRGNYA
+10 
-19 TIPNYLEMELRYM
+19 
-32 DAGERGPKAPTLGQG
+32 
-47 TPGYHSHVIYIV
+47 
-59 MSSITTSI
+59 MSSITTSAI
-67 IVTPSRR
+67 DTPSRR

-80 DDLAIVVL
+80 DDLAIGVL
-88 VAVGLIAS
+88 AVVGLVAS

-140 GGGFDMAAALL
+140 GGGFDMTAALL

-173 GLAVTWRLGR
+173 GLAATWRLGR

-224 TLGLVR
+224 MLGLVR
-230 LAEEYPQPSPRT
+230 LAEEYPSPSPRT
-242 ILIVGLGAG
+242 VLIVGLGAG
-251 LSIGSRILGGLG
+251 LSIGSRILGGLA
-263 LIYALVGFVPLL
+263 LVYALIGFMPLF
-275 AAEVRNQGAREA
+275 AAEIRTQG
-287 TRRFIHVAY
+287 TRGAIKRFSHVLY
-296 VLLPSLILGYLIMG
+296 VLLPGLILGYLVMG

-317 MEPGNPFGALN
+317 IKPGNPFRALT

-367 VLLGLAIVGA
+367 VLLALLFAGVVGTIVS
-377 VGALVALTRGDVPA
+377 LTRADISD
-391 RRKTILLIVTLAATL
+391 RRKTILLMLTLAAML
-406 PLATA
+406 PIAIA
-411 MAKRPALYNGIRHF
+411 MVKRPALYNGIRHF
-425 IFVIPPMTVLAGTAF
+425 IFVIPPMTVLAGIAF
-440 AWGMDWLKENRRHW
+440 AWGMNWLKENRRSW
-454 QPAAVAIFAFGLL
+454 QPAAVAVFTFGLL
-467 LPLSEMIRLHPYE
+467 LPLTEMIRLHPYQ

-489 TVRGADDLYMLDYW
+489 TVRGADDRYMLDYW

-509 ASDGLREQ
+509 ASDGLREEIAQ
-517 LAERQEAA
+517 RQET
-525 PAGRKWK
+525 PPRGRKWK

-568 YCKGLLAPVMVEIK
+568 YCKGLTAPVLVEIK

>member
-1 MATFTLSGL
+1 
-10 LRRIRGNYA
+10 
-19 TIPNYLEMELRYM
+19 
-32 DAGERGPKAPTLGQG
+32 
-47 TPGYHSHVIYIV
+47 
-59 MSSITTSI
+59 MSAITTSAI
-67 IVTPSRR
+67 ETPVRR
-74 SVERTC
+74 SMERIC
-80 DDLAIVVL
+80 DDLAILVL
-88 VAVGLIAS
+88 TTVGIAAG

-125 FKDTGAL
+125 FKDIGAL

-168 IVGLI
+168 AVGLI
-173 GLAVTWRLGR
+173 GLAVTWRLAR
-183 RVGGPLAGL
+183 RVGGPMAGI

-224 TLGLVR
+224 MMGLVR
-230 LAEEYPQPSPRT
+230 LAEEYPQPSPQT

-251 LSIGSRILGGLG
+251 LSIGSRILAGLA
-263 LIYALVGFVPLL
+263 LLYAMIGFVPLL
-275 AAEVRNQGAREA
+275 MEELRTGGLRET
-287 TRRFIHVAY
+287 TRRFLRAVY
-296 VLLPSLILGYLIMG
+296 VMIPGLILGYLIMG

-317 MEPGNPFGALN
+317 MEPANPFRALT

-367 VLLGLAIVGA
+367 ILLGLLLAGVVGM
-377 VGALVALTRGDVPA
+377 LVSLTRAEVSA
-391 RRKTILLIVTLAATL
+391 RRKTVLLMLTSAATL
-406 PLATA
+406 PLVIA
-411 MAKRPALYNGIRHF
+411 MVKRPALYNGIRHF
-425 IFVIPPMTVLAGTAF
+425 IFVIPPMTVIAGVAF
-440 AWGMDWLKENRRHW
+440 ASGMSWLKENRRSW
-454 QPAAVAIFAFGLL
+454 QPAAIALFAIGLL
-467 LPLSEMIRLHPYE
+467 LPLAEMIRLHPYQ
-480 YTHFNHIAG
+480 YTHFNYIAG
-489 TVRGADDLYMLDYW
+489 TVRSADNLFMLDYW

-509 ASDGLREQ
+509 ASDGLRDE
-517 LAERQEAA
+517 LVERQEA
-525 PAGRKWK
+525 PPQGRKWK

-568 YCKGLLAPVMVEIK
+568 YCKGLAAPVLVEIK

>member
-1 MATFTLSGL
+1 MTA
-10 LRRIRGNYA
+10 
-19 TIPNYLEMELRYM
+19 
-32 DAGERGPKAPTLGQG
+32 
-47 TPGYHSHVIYIV
+47 
-59 MSSITTSI
+59 ITTSAI
-67 IVTPSRR
+67 DTPLRR

-80 DDLAIVVL
+80 DDLAMLVL
-88 VAVGLIAS
+88 AAVAVIAG

-125 FKDTGAL
+125 FRDTAAL

-140 GGGFDMAAALL
+140 GGGFDMFAALL

-158 LFETRRLLGA
+158 LFETRRLVGA

-173 GLAVTWRLGR
+173 GLSVTWRLGR

-202 TFYGHMFMNPKD
+202 IFYGHMFMNPKD
-214 APFAVAMVIL
+214 APFAVAMIIL
-224 TLGLVR
+224 MLGLIR

-251 LSIGSRILGGLG
+251 LSLGCRILGGL
-263 LIYALVGFVPLL
+263 ALVYAVIGFMPLFL
-275 AAEVRNQGAREA
+275 EELRTEGVREA
-287 TRRFIHVAY
+287 ARRFAHVVY
-296 VLLPSLILGYLIMG
+296 VLLPGLALGYLVMG

-317 MEPGNPFGALN
+317 MEPGNPFEALT

-342 DGALV
+342 DGAIV

-358 TLFALQLPE
+358 TLFALQLSE
-367 VLLGLAIVGA
+367 VMLLLMGGA
-377 VGALVALTRGDVPA
+377 VFSTFAMLPRSEVPA
-391 RRKTILLIVTLAATL
+391 RRKTILLMLTLAATL
-406 PLATA
+406 PLAIA
-411 MAKRPALYNGIRHF
+411 MVKRPALYNGIRHF
-425 IFVIPPMTVLAGTAF
+425 VFVIPPMAVLGGVAF
-440 AWGMDWLKENRRHW
+440 AWTMERLRANHRAW
-454 QPAAVAIFAFGLL
+454 QPVVLATFCFGLA
-467 LPLSEMIRLHPYE
+467 LPLAEMIRLHPYQ

-489 TVRGADDLYMLDYW
+489 TVRSADDRFMLDYW

-509 ASDGLREQ
+509 ASDELREQ
-517 LAERQEAA
+517 LVERQEA
-525 PAGRKWK
+525 PPRNRKWK

-556 HAADFAMTLGEF
+556 NAADFAMTLGEF
-568 YCKGLLAPVMVEIK
+568 YCKGLTAPVLVEIK

-588 ARVYDIRGRSISS
+588 ARVYDIRGSSISS
-601 LLAIPA
+601 LLSIPA

>member
-1 MATFTLSGL
+1 
-10 LRRIRGNYA
+10 
-19 TIPNYLEMELRYM
+19 
-32 DAGERGPKAPTLGQG
+32 
-47 TPGYHSHVIYIV
+47 
-59 MSSITTSI
+59 MSSITTSAI
-67 IVTPSRR
+67 ETPSRR
-74 SVERTC
+74 SVERTF
-80 DDLAIVVL
+80 DDLALCVL
-88 VAVGLIAS
+88 LAVGLIAG

-119 RMYGSG
+119 KMYGSG

-168 IVGLI
+168 IVGVI

-192 AALLLLALCP
+192 VALLLLALCP

-214 APFAVAMVIL
+214 APFAVAMAIL
-224 TLGLVR
+224 MLGLVR
-230 LAEEYPQPSPRT
+230 LAEEYPQASPRT
-242 ILIVGLGAG
+242 ILIIGLGSG
-251 LSIGSRILGGLG
+251 LSIGSRILGGLA
-263 LIYALVGFVPLL
+263 LVYALIGFLPLFIE
-275 AAEVRNQGAREA
+275 EVRKQGARA
-287 TRRFIHVAY
+287 AIGRFVHVLYA
-296 VLLPSLILGYLIMG
+296 LLPGLVLGYLIMG

-317 MEPGNPFGALN
+317 IELGNPFHALT

-367 VLLGLAIVGA
+367 VLLVLSLAGVVGTFIV
-377 VGALVALTRGDVPA
+377 LPRSDVTA
-391 RRKTILLIVTLAATL
+391 RRKTILLMLTLAA
-406 PLATA
+406 A
-411 MAKRPALYNGIRHF
+411 MPIAIAIVKRPALYNGIRHF
-425 IFVIPPMTVLAGTAF
+425 IFVIPPMTVLAGLTF
-440 AWGMDWLKENRRHW
+440 EWIMRWLKDNRRSW
-454 QPAAVAIFAFGLL
+454 QPAVLAVFVFGLL
-467 LPLSEMIRLHPYE
+467 LPLGEMIRLHPYQ
-480 YTHFNHIAG
+480 YTHFNHLAG
-489 TVRGADDLYMLDYW
+489 TVRGADDRFMLDYW
-503 GLALKQ
+503 GLAFKQ
-509 ASDGLREQ
+509 ASDDLRDQ
-517 LAERQEAA
+517 LEEKHEV
-525 PAGRKWK
+525 PPKGRKWK

-568 YCKGLLAPVMVEIK
+568 YCKGLSAPIMVEIK

-601 LLAIPA
+601 LLSIPA

>member
-1 MATFTLSGL
+1 
-10 LRRIRGNYA
+10 
-19 TIPNYLEMELRYM
+19 
-32 DAGERGPKAPTLGQG
+32 
-47 TPGYHSHVIYIV
+47 
-59 MSSITTSI
+59 MSSITTSAI
-67 IVTPSRR
+67 DTPYQR
-74 SVERTC
+74 SVERTY
-80 DDLAIVVL
+80 DDLAFFVL
-88 VAVGLIAS
+88 AMVSLIAA
-96 LTFRDYGL
+96 LTFHNYGL

-140 GGGFDMAAALL
+140 GGGFDMVAALL

-158 LFETRRLLGA
+158 LFETRRLVGA
-168 IVGLI
+168 TVGVI
-173 GLAVTWRLGR
+173 GIAVTWRLAR
-183 RVGGPLAGL
+183 RIGGPLAGL

-202 TFYGHMFMNPKD
+202 IFYGHMFMNPKD
-214 APFAVAMVIL
+214 APFAVAMIIL
-224 TLGLVR
+224 MMGFVR
-230 LAEEYPQPSPRT
+230 LAEEYPSPSPRT

-251 LSIGSRILGGLG
+251 LSIGSRILGGL
-263 LIYALVGFVPLL
+263 ALVYVLIGFIPLFIE
-275 AAEVRNQGAREA
+275 EVRTQGGLKAA
-287 TRRFIHVAY
+287 HRFIHVLY
-296 VLLPSLILGYLIMG
+296 VLTPGLILGYLVMG

-317 MEPGNPFGALN
+317 MEVANPFRALT

-337 WKEMF
+337 WKELF

-367 VLLGLAIVGA
+367 VML
-377 VGALVALTRGDVPA
+377 ALTIAGVITSVVMLARPDVPG
-391 RRKTILLIVTLAATL
+391 RRKTILLMLTLAATL
-406 PLATA
+406 PLLIA
-411 MAKRPALYNGIRHF
+411 MVKRPALYNGIRHF
-425 IFVIPPMTVLAGTAF
+425 IFVIPPMAVLGGLAF
-440 AWGMDWLKENRRHW
+440 EWAMARMKDNRRSW
-454 QPAAVAIFAFGLL
+454 QPAALAVFVFGLL
-467 LPLSEMIRLHPYE
+467 LSLSEMIRLHPYQ

-489 TVRGADDLYMLDYW
+489 TVREADDRFMLDYW

-517 LAERQEAA
+517 LDERQEV
-525 PAGRKWK
+525 PPYGRKWK

-568 YCKGLLAPVMVEIK
+568 YCKGLPAPVMLEIK

-601 LLAIPA
+601 LLSVPA